1 MRHQLVDLPN
11 GSISARRITVQRP
24 IVIPAQSQVD
34 VPTRLVYRCPSVA
47 SEGPWANRVGEVRPG
62 VMLARTLIA
71 DRSGD
76 LRVRLLNLN
85 EHLERLPVGLDLG
98 ELERVLALEPSLEER
113 GTASEPN
120 HVQPLLET
128 VDPSVPVEQRQELA
142 NLLHRF
148 SDVFSKGDDDLGCT
162 SFVQCQAW
170 LVNVPTIG
178 YRSRHAWPADMGW
191 AGSKR

>member
-1 MRHQLVDLPN
+1 
-11 GSISARRITVQRP
+11 
-24 IVIPAQSQVD
+24 
-34 VPTRLVYRCPSVA
+34 
-47 SEGPWANRVGEVRPG
+47 
-62 VMLARTLIA
+62 MLARTLIS

-85 EHLERLPVGLDLG
+85 EHPERLPVGLDHG

-120 HVQPLLET
+120 HVEPLLET

-148 SDVFSKGDDDLGCT
+148 FDVFSKGEDDLGCT
-162 SFVQCQAW
+162 SFVQHCVDTGNSRPFRQQLRRHPDRYVEAIDDQVKTF
-170 LVNVPTIG
+170 LRQGLIRPC
-178 YRSRHAWPADMGW
+178 RSE
-191 AGSKR
+191 